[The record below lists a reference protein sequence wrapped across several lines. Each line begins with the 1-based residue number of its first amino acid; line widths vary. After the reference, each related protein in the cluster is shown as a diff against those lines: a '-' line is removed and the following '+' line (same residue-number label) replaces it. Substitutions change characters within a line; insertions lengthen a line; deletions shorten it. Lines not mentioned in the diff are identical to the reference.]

1 MDSISL
7 EQFEMFYISFISL
20 GLVMCFGIGAIFGGQ
35 R

>member
-1 MDSISL
+1 
-7 EQFEMFYISFISL
+7 MFYISFISL